1 MKTTNA
7 FDYPTAAAS
16 SFKAYK
22 EVQYPNPKGKKDH
35 YKHVIKQES
44 QAERERVKY

>member
-1 MKTTNA
+1 MKTINQ

-22 EVQYPNPKGKKDH
+22 EQLKEEPKQKQIH
-35 YKHVIKQES
+35 YQKINKQES
-44 QAERERVKY
+44 